1 MKNIKERCI
10 EFLKNKEIGQDV
22 KEIITPIVDMIYKE
36 TYVYIWL
43 ICIYNIFLI
52 LFTILNLI
60 LLLRIINKNDFLI
73 SRYGEST
80 AILW

>member
-52 LFTILNLI
+52 LFTIINLI
-60 LLLRIINKNDFLI
+60 LLLRIINKNDLLI
-73 SRYGEST
+73 SRYGEASSF
-80 AILW
+80 IW

>member
-80 AILW
+80 SILW

>member
-10 EFLKNKEIGQDV
+10 EFLKNKDIRQDV

-52 LFTILNLI
+52 IFTIVNLI
-60 LLLRIINKNDFLI
+60 LLLRIINKNDLLV
-73 SRYGEST
+73 SRYGS
-80 AILW
+80 INSFIW

>member
-10 EFLKNKEIGQDV
+10 DFLKNKEIGQDV

-52 LFTILNLI
+52 LFMILNLI
-60 LLLRIINKNDFLI
+60 LLLRIINKNNSLI

-80 AILW
+80 SILW

>member
-10 EFLKNKEIGQDV
+10 EFLKNKDIRQDV

-52 LFTILNLI
+52 VFTIVNLI
-60 LLLRIINKNDFLI
+60 LLLRIINKNDLLT
-73 SRYGEST
+73 SRYGSFNS
-80 AILW
+80 IIW